1 MQLEQALLL
10 VMLAALGLGGWALK
24 GWGPQRQP
32 LRMAVCCTALVANA
46 VYFSWRYTQTLPGPW
61 STETWMAWTYL
72 VIETLAVLEGSLFWL
87 CMSRTREGAG
97 PDLLPHEVRPSPSAE
112 SAAPP
117 RIEIWI
123 TTYKEPIEVL
133 QKSVLAALA
142 VDFPGLLVK
151 VLDDGNRPWL
161 RNQCAEWGALY
172 LARGHNAHAKAGN
185 LNFAL
190 ASTKADFLVLMDA
203 DFAAFRHFVKTAL
216 PYFSDPRLAVLQT
229 PQSFYNPDLAQQ
241 NLGLG
246 GGIADEQAL
255 FFREIQPCRDA
266 WNAVLFCGSCAM
278 LRTQAVRDIGGFATE
293 SITEDL
299 LTTLRL
305 MRRQWRVRYLNERLS
320 MGLAAESIDAYYLQR
335 DRWSRGAIQTLPMAE
350 GPLRNPGMSVM
361 QRLLFMPFYW
371 LINPFFN
378 LAVML
383 LPALTLLTG
392 IPIVEMKDPIDA
404 YRVILPVVLV
414 NLTALTWI
422 SRGRFSPIIS
432 TAVSMVGAARLAV
445 SAAVGLGEL
454 LGFGRA
460 KGRIFKVTPKGSQ
473 ITASSDRVV
482 FFFFLGLTLLTLGA
496 MVYASWSVPAADL
509 ITRAPV
515 WLLIMAGYNLLHFL
529 IAMVLV
535 EDRPRRRAE
544 ERFRIDAPMRLR
556 TAHDAPWQDVQVL
569 DMSLSGVRFHF
580 TASAVPFDASAE
592 VSLQV
597 RGHALALHELR
608 CAPGQGRDTDP
619 TAMQWVAR
627 LKPESSEQTSAVIQ
641 HLFSGEFKPVV
652 EGQPGWLAAM
662 RQTVRAIAGA

>member
-1 MQLEQALLL
+1 MQLEQALPL
-10 VMLAALGLGGWALK
+10 VLLAALALAGWALMSLS
-24 GWGPQRQP
+24 PQRKP
-32 LRMAVCCTALVANA
+32 LRMGVCCAALAAN
-46 VYFSWRYTQTLPGPW
+46 VLYLTWRYTQTLPGPW
-61 STETWMAWTYL
+61 STDTWMAWSYL

-97 PDLLPHEVRPSPSAE
+97 PDIAAHESGVSAE
-112 SAAPP
+112 ATAPP
-117 RIEIWI
+117 RVEVWI
-123 TTYKEPIEVL
+123 TTYKEPVEVL
-133 QKSVLAALA
+133 QKAVLAALA
-142 VDFPGLLVK
+142 VDFPGLQVK
-151 VLDDGNRPWL
+151 VLDDGGRPWL
-161 RNQCAEWGALY
+161 REQCADWGALY
-172 LARGHNAHAKAGN
+172 MARGHNAHAKAGN

-190 ASTKADFLVLMDA
+190 TSTEADFLVLMDA

-216 PYFSDPRLAVLQT
+216 PYFDDPRLAVLQT

-255 FFREIQPCRDA
+255 FFREIQPSRDA

-278 LRTQAVRDIGGFATE
+278 LRTEAIRDIGGFATE

-305 MRRQWRVRYLNERLS
+305 MRRNWHVRYLNERLS

-350 GPLRNPGMSVM
+350 GPLRNPGMSLM

-392 IPIVEMKDPIDA
+392 IPIVEMQNQMHA
-404 YRVILPVVLV
+404 YLVILPVVLV

-422 SRGRFSPIIS
+422 SRGRFSPVIS

-445 SAAVGLGEL
+445 SAAVGMGEL

-473 ITASSDRVV
+473 ITASSDRLV
-482 FFFFLGLTLLTLGA
+482 FAFFLGMTLLTLSA
-496 MVYASWSVPAADL
+496 MIVASWSVPPADL
-509 ITRAPV
+509 STRAPV
-515 WLLIMAGYNLLHFL
+515 WLLIMASYNLLHFL

-535 EDRPRRRAE
+535 EDRPRRRTE
-544 ERFRIDAPMRLR
+544 ERFRIGAPMRLR
-556 TAHDAPWQDVQVL
+556 PASDAAWQNVQVL
-569 DMSLSGVRFHF
+569 DMSLSGMRFEWS
-580 TASAVPFDASAE
+580 SAAPLLDA
-592 VSLQV
+592 SLQV
-597 RGHALALHELR
+597 RGHCLALHELR
-608 CAPGQGRDTDP
+608 PAPGQDRAQHQDKK
-619 TAMQWVAR
+619 AVQWVAR
-627 LKPESSEQTSAVIQ
+627 LKPESGVQTSAVIQ
-641 HLFSGEFKPVV
+641 HLFSGEFRPVV
-652 EGQPGWLAAM
+652 EGQTGWLAAM